1 MPFAVLWSS
10 DRRFFEKTQLAAEK
24 QLQKKIAEKNVEKRS
39 QKKAAEKRNRLLPE
53 EKGRRRFL
61 SKCTQTGSSYC
72 SGAIST
78 MHGEY
83 FTTYAVTEPM
93 A

>member
-24 QLQKKIAEKNVEKRS
+24 DCREKRG
-39 QKKAAEKRNRLLPE
+39 KKVAEKAAEKRNRLLPE